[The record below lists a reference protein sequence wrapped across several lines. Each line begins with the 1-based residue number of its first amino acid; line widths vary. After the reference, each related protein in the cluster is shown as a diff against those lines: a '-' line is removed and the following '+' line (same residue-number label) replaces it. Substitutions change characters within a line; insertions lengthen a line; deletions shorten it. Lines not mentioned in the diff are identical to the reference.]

1 MLQFSTRLASLA
13 LNCDPAEAIQTKVSV
28 DGPYGE
34 LSLSNW
40 RTDYQHMIL
49 CGGGSGVTP
58 MMSMIGEL
66 MYMKA
71 NGQLGHVQSVHL
83 IWVAS
88 NVDPIRDWF
97 PAQLRQ
103 IRDAVCQLSIQN
115 NFRHCSSKCTKYF
128 IFCF

>member
-1 MLQFSTRLASLA
+1 LA
-13 LNCDPAEAIQTKVSV
+13 LNSDPAFALSTKVSV

-58 MMSMIGEL
+58 MMSMVGEL
-66 MYMKA
+66 LYMKA

-97 PAQLRQ
+97 PAQLRE
-103 IRDAVCQLSIQN
+103 IRDAVRYTLRFLLHDQSLCIPSHISI
-115 NFRHCSSKCTKYF
+115 SSFPTGRSV
-128 IFCF
+128 